1 MLEPIIIA
9 LLAGL
14 GVYTLGIALSGNAR
28 ERRRQAIMEAGRE
41 QAREQVPLRVQLLS
55 QMQRITRLLQLERWL
70 GFAPL
75 REKLARAG
83 KRGPQAESQ
92 FLFMRLVISISA
104 FALSS
109 LYLFVLMPNLF
120 PPFLSVAIVAM
131 ATYIGIKLPEIRLD
145 REGRDR
151 IASIKSAWPDALDL
165 MLILVEAGRPVEQAL
180 RRMAEDISRTSKPLS
195 EEISVTLSELALLP
209 ERRQAYE
216 NLGNRTDL
224 SEVRSACMAI
234 IQAEQQ
240 GTSLAPALRAL
251 SAESRSARLS
261 AAEQQGA
268 KIAAILSLPVMVFFL
283 PPLIMISVMPT
294 LISYMGWR

>member
-14 GVYTLGIALSGNAR
+14 SVYALGVAIADNAR
-28 ERRRQAIMEAGRE
+28 ARRRQAILDSGRATGIE
-41 QAREQVPLRVQLLS
+41 KQPLRVQLTS
-55 QMQRITRLLQLERWL
+55 RIQIITQFLQLERWL

-92 FLFMRLVISISA
+92 FLLMRLVISIAACAIST
-104 FALSS
+104 
-109 LYLFVLMPNLF
+109 LYLFVLMPGLF
-120 PPFLSVAIVAM
+120 PPFLSIAIISM

-145 REGRDR
+145 REGRER
-151 IASIKSAWPDALDL
+151 MASIKSAWPDALDL

-251 SAESRSARLS
+251 SAESRAARLS

-268 KIAAILSLPVMVFFL
+268 KIAAVLSLPVMVFFL
-283 PPLIMISVMPT
+283 PPLIVISVMPT
-294 LISYMGWR
+294 LISYMGWK